1 MLIIFQPKIDNKDYW
16 WCRSQRK
23 MCMGWKTRI
32 GSINKLKQFLAKQ
45 EEDDLSMPIE
55 IISGSE
61 FDWEIMVGWMI
72 GEDAMTM
79 RDFWRGVIE
88 MGEAV

>member
-1 MLIIFQPKIDNKDYW
+1 
-16 WCRSQRK
+16 
-23 MCMGWKTRI
+23 
-32 GSINKLKQFLAKQ
+32 
-45 EEDDLSMPIE
+45 MPIE